1 MLLGSRLRLSQPCRL
16 ARGCSSSSRKQ
27 LPAVAAVKSSQPP
40 PTLSMAAPGEAV
52 SLRGELSGL
61 FKTAL
66 STAFPSVDEQPLVA
80 PCNNPTHGDY
90 QCNNSMSLFGKLKG
104 KEGAPKNPR
113 EVATAILGSLPPNS
127 TIADTSLAGP
137 GFINVKVNND
147 YLATRLRQ
155 MLAKGVSV
163 MAPTLRYKRV
173 VVDFS
178 SPNVAKEMHVGH
190 LRSTIIGDTICRWV
204 GVEGGDAWWA
214 GARVPPH
221 PSHTYTSASLT
232 RTHISRGKQAPEV
245 GPPRVTS
252 RWC

>member
-1 MLLGSRLRLSQPCRL
+1 
-16 ARGCSSSSRKQ
+16 
-27 LPAVAAVKSSQPP
+27 
-40 PTLSMAAPGEAV
+40 MAAPGEAV
-52 SLRGELSGL
+52 SMRGELSGL
-61 FKTAL
+61 FKAAL
-66 STAFPSVDEQPLVA
+66 STAFPAVDEQPLVA
-80 PCNNPTHGDY
+80 PCNNPAHGDY

-137 GFINVKVNND
+137 GFINVKVND
-147 YLATRLRQ
+147 AYLAGRLGE

-190 LRSTIIGDTICRWV
+190 LRSTIIGDTICRCV
-204 GVEGGDAWWA
+204 GVVWWLW
-214 GARVPPH
+214 GVMVCKCLEP
-221 PSHTYTSASLT
+221 SLT
-232 RTHISRGKQAPEV
+232 NTFQRKGRSVWVLEV
-245 GPPRVTS
+245 GPAGVTL
-252 RWC
+252 RCVVLC

>member
-16 ARGCSSSSRKQ
+16 TCGCSSSSRKP

-52 SLRGELSGL
+52 SMRGELSGL
-61 FKTAL
+61 FKAAL

-147 YLATRLRQ
+147 YLAARLGQ
-155 MLAKGVSV
+155 MLTKGVSV
-163 MAPTLRYKRV
+163 MAPVLRYKRV

-204 GVEGGDAWWA
+204 GGGDAWWA

-221 PSHTYTSASLT
+221 PSLSHASASHTHTSAVASKPL
-232 RTHISRGKQAPEV
+232 
-245 GPPRVTS
+245 
-252 RWC
+252 RWGLDE